1 MGEGERKGPE
11 VCLLTSVWVGV
22 IPAYG
27 NKFRR
32 AKACSVGM
40 SNVATDRKEPVQRN
54 GGEER
59 QRVQERKA
67 AQGRG
72 AIRGGKARRAKKN
85 IGIG

>member
-40 SNVATDRKEPVQRN
+40 SNVASDRQDRFKETEGKSGR
-54 GGEER
+54 ESKSER
-59 QRVQERKA
+59 QHREE
-67 AQGRG
+67 GL
-72 AIRGGKARRAKKN
+72 
-85 IGIG
+85 